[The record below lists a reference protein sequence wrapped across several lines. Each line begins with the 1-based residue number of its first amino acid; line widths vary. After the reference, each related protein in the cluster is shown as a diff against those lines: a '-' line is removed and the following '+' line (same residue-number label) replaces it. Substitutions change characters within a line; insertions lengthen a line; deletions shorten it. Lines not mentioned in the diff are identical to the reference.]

1 MGKTNGG
8 AARSDTLVLFG
19 VSGDLA
25 NKMIFPALYAMAKR
39 GALKSR
45 SSASP
50 RRNGVWRS
58 CAHA

>member
-25 NKMIFPALYAMAKR
+25 NKMIFPATPTTGTVKTPRFAAW
-39 GALKSR
+39 
-45 SSASP
+45 SAAAE
-50 RRNGVWRS
+50 S
-58 CAHA
+58 CVNRTT